1 MDAGLAIRSLIGFF
15 ALHVLAWTLSENRR
29 VVAWRPVIAGMLL
42 TLGLGAV
49 LLKAPMARDAFMAL
63 NAMLASLERATRE
76 GTAFVFGFL
85 GGGPLPFAETYAG
98 ASFVLAF
105 RALPLVLVVSAL
117 SALLFHW
124 RVLPW
129 IVKMFSLL
137 LQKAMGVSGA
147 IGLSSAA
154 NVFVGMVEAPL
165 LVKPYIRDMNR
176 SELFILMSCGMATIA
191 GTVMALYASIL
202 SPVIPDALG
211 HILIASIIST
221 PAAIAVSILMVP
233 SGASALPPHP
243 DFLPPGARERGDGAA
258 AGGVP
263 VSNAEVAPP
272 QRATSSMDAITRGTV
287 DGVQLLVNIVAMLVV
302 LVALVSLANQILGW
316 LPEMAGAPVTLQRML
331 GIAMAPLVW
340 VMGIPWS
347 EAATAGSLMG
357 TKTALNELIAYL
369 DLAKLSDA
377 ALSPRSRLMMTY
389 ALCGFAN
396 FGSLGIMIG
405 GLGTMAPERRD
416 EIVSLG
422 GKTIVSGTLATLIA
436 GAVVGIL
443 Y

>member
-1 MDAGLAIRSLIGFF
+1 MDAGFVVHSLVGFF
-15 ALHVLAWTLSENRR
+15 LLHAVAWALSEDRR
-29 VVAWRPVIAGMLL
+29 TIVWRPVIAGMLL
-42 TLGLGAV
+42 TFGLGLV
-49 LLKAPMARDAFMAL
+49 LLKAPYAKGIFLAL
-63 NAMLASLERATRE
+63 NGALGALEKATRD

-85 GGGPLPFAETYAG
+85 GGGPLPFAETYPG

-129 IVKMFSLL
+129 IVRGFSLVL
-137 LQKAMGVSGA
+137 EKTMGVGGA

-165 LVKPYIRDMNR
+165 IVKPYIRNMSR
-176 SELFILMSCGMATIA
+176 GELFILMSCGMATVA

-202 SPVIPDALG
+202 SKVIPDALG

-221 PAAIAVSILMVP
+221 PAAIAISVLMVP
-233 SGASALPPHP
+233 GKASATEGKL
-243 DFLPPGARERGDGAA
+243 ASQA
-258 AGGVP
+258 
-263 VSNAEVAPP
+263 
-272 QRATSSMDAITRGTV
+272 ATSSMDAVTRGTL
-287 DGVQLLVNIVAMLVV
+287 DGAQLLVNIVAMLVV
-302 LVALVSLANQILGW
+302 LVSLVSLANQVLAL
-316 LPEMAGAPVTLQRML
+316 LPGVAGAPVTLQRL
-331 GIAMAPLVW
+331 FGVALAPLVW
-340 VMGIPWS
+340 IMGIPWA
-347 EAATAGSLMG
+347 EATTAGALMG
-357 TKTALNELIAYL
+357 TKTVLNELLAYV
-369 DLAKLSDA
+369 DLAKLPEG

-405 GLGTMAPERRD
+405 GLATMAPERRD

-422 GKTIVSGTLATLIA
+422 AKTIVSGTLATCVA
-436 GAVVGIL
+436 ASVVGML